1 MPSENEFVAIQT
13 NFYATASFPRVI
25 GTIDCTH
32 IKIQSP
38 GGIDAE
44 IFRNRKSYF
53 SINVQAIAN
62 ADMIF
67 TDIVARWPGS
77 VHDSTIFN
85 NTAIKKRFEEGEFTN
100 NFLLGKLIHTRK
112 HLYLKNFSLRDS
124 GYPLRNYLLT
134 PLANPVARAEQ
145 LYNESHIRTR
155 NCIERVFGL
164 WKRRFPVLAYGLRLK
179 LDTILTVIIATAVL
193 HNIAREMHEDLPEPP
208 EDLNVDE
215 LNYLIAT
222 GNINEVISNIMPRRF
237 IHKLGTSHRRDYPR
251 ERLEN
256 ALRAV
261 IEEHMS
267 FGQAAEQFSVPKATL
282 YDKYRGMHGDL
293 LGRKPAMSVAEG
305 RYIVTA
311 LLKAAEFIVP
321 FTEKDLMDF
330 GEQYITRKVVMDK
343 IKPRSF
349 ALNEP
354 GTVRALEESF
364 TQIITE
370 KTTLT
375 EKTISTRR
383 KKIDVPAG
391 QSVTVTNLLEQERST
406 TRLATTSETV
416 DEEDVD
422 IISAGSSPQES
433 FDDAKTID
441 DPMTD
446 FKYQISKPCD
456 IKKGCFVICSF
467 IYDKGTKK
475 EIDKCFVA
483 KILEI
488 KKSHSN

>member
-85 NTAIKKRFEEGEFTN
+85 NTAIKT
-100 NFLLGKLIHTRK
+100 
-112 HLYLKNFSLRDS
+112 RDS

-293 LGRKPAMSVAEG
+293 LGRKPAMSVAEE

-330 GEQYITRKVVMDK
+330 VEQYITRKGIRIKEFKDNRPGRDWVRNFLKRNSVLSHRNSQNIKRCRADLQPEIIIDYFEHLRTTVEGVPRANIVNFDETNITDDPGRQQVFVFKKAKHASRVMD
-343 IKPRSF
+343 F
-349 ALNEP
+349 
-354 GTVRALEESF
+354 
-364 TQIITE
+364 
-370 KTTLT
+370 
-375 EKTISTRR
+375 
-383 KKIDVPAG
+383 
-391 QSVTVTNLLEQERST
+391 
-406 TRLATTSETV
+406 
-416 DEEDVD
+416 
-422 IISAGSSPQES
+422 
-433 FDDAKTID
+433 
-441 DPMTD
+441 
-446 FKYQISKPCD
+446 SKPSTMYS
-456 IKKGCFVICSF
+456 I
-467 IYDKGTKK
+467 
-475 EIDKCFVA
+475 
-483 KILEI
+483 
-488 KKSHSN
+488 H

>member
-85 NTAIKKRFEEGEFTN
+85 NTAIKTRFEEGEFTN
-100 NFLLGKLIHTRK
+100 NFLLG
-112 HLYLKNFSLRDS
+112 DS

-222 GNINEVISNIMPRRF
+222 GNIN
-237 IHKLGTSHRRDYPR
+237 DCQ
-251 ERLEN
+251 ERLSEN
-256 ALRAV
+256 ILSGFRATG
-261 IEEHMS
+261 IS
-267 FGQAAEQFSVPKATL
+267 
-282 YDKYRGMHGDL
+282 
-293 LGRKPAMSVAEG
+293 
-305 RYIVTA
+305 
-311 LLKAAEFIVP
+311 P
-321 FTEKDLMDF
+321 FNP
-330 GEQYITRKVVMDK
+330 QVVMDK
-343 IKPRSF
+343 IKPRTF

-375 EKTISTRR
+375 EKAISTRR

-391 QSVTVTNLLEQERST
+391 QSVTVTDLLEQERST

-475 EIDKCFVA
+475 EIEKCFVA

-488 KKSHSN
+488 KKSLIVISCTRQYKGKKNVFVFPDILDMQTVKFFQLKYTVVDLKSLLFV